1 MGLLG
6 NLYCETIAF
15 EPQSS
20 TDDLQTLFFG
30 KSIVRKIPLSFIE
43 YYTDPPHVIST
54 FIMLGVYY
62 YKGYEVVQLPPDS
75 RTVVREA
82 CFQYPEGTEFDAK
95 ASDSHRLLQ
104 FTSLDAFSVLF
115 HSFITHYFVRT
126 VEDCEIVCHYY
137 SHYWRLR
144 FVLVLVSSLL
154 VCWNATLEKNGLC
167 ILNHDSFSRLDAHF
181 SE

>member
-15 EPQSS
+15 QPQSS

-30 KSIVRKIPLSFIE
+30 KSIVRKVPLSFIE

-104 FTSLDAFSVLF
+104 FTSLDAFKCSFPLIRYTLF
-115 HSFITHYFVRT
+115 RT
-126 VEDCEIVCHYY
+126 Y
-137 SHYWRLR
+137 SGRLR
-144 FVLVLVSSLL
+144 NRLPLL
-154 VCWNATLEKNGLC
+154 LPLLAASFCFGPGYLPVGMLECNAGEKWPMY
-167 ILNHDSFSRLDAHF
+167 S
-181 SE
+181 